1 MRQEQEMEMP
11 VAARSPE
18 QSDWQGTA
26 RYEVLRRIGRGGMG
40 VVYEARDR
48 ERHQRVALKTLLHF
62 DPAAFYLFKQEFR
75 ALADVNHRNLVRLYE
90 LVANDGDRV
99 FFSMELVHGTD
110 LLSYVRK
117 PGAGRADFDLLRDA
131 MRQLAEGVQALHAMG
146 KLHRDIKP
154 SNVLVTPEGRVVLL
168 DFGLATELSRVADE
182 RLRDE
187 ESIVGTGT
195 YMAPEQAFGDVP
207 TPAADWYSLGVILY
221 EALVGAPPFRGSL
234 IELVELK
241 EFTDPRAPS
250 ECVEGIPQDLD
261 ALCRA
266 LLDRDPRRRPTGSEI
281 VRQLGAAR
289 AARASPV
296 AVDSAANDVSR
307 VGRDTTLVGARSPR
321 ACGATLIGREAH
333 LHALREAFLA
343 VRGGGSV
350 TVHLSGRAGIGK
362 SALLQHFLDGLV
374 ERGEATVLRG
384 RAYERESVP
393 YKAVDSLV
401 DGLSRYLMRLDGTF
415 AFPKEIDALARLFPV
430 LRRIPSVR
438 QLAEQPV
445 DDPRGLRRVAFGA
458 LRELLAT
465 LATSRPL
472 VLYVDDVQW
481 GDTDSVALLLELV
494 RPPQAPPILL
504 LLAHREEDRQTAAFL
519 GEIRRLWPLG
529 AEERNLAI
537 GPLETKDAKRLA
549 LALLG
554 HGGESADKFADALAI
569 ESGGSPFLVEE
580 LAQSAAGRLAANNDV
595 KFTLEQVL
603 GERLATLPED
613 ARRLL
618 EIVAIAGRPM
628 PTRVVGEAAG
638 IESTDHV
645 VALLSTLR
653 FVRPGLRD
661 GREVVEPIHDR
672 IRESIV
678 AQISSA
684 AVCAYHGQLARVL
697 EAGSD
702 ADPEA
707 VAVHLLGAGQTE
719 RAAPFAQRA
728 AEQAAEK
735 LAFDQAARLF
745 RLAIES
751 LSPSAPQRRRLRS
764 SLGEVL
770 GWAGR
775 GEEAG
780 RAYLAAAE
788 GAPPFERIALE
799 RAASHHLLNAGRID
813 EGERVLR
820 RVLANVGID
829 APRSP
834 LSAAFWLIL
843 YKFRLMVFGLRF
855 RERNPDEVRADDRA
869 RIDAL
874 NVASVGMSICSYILG
889 APLLARHLIEALR
902 VGDRS
907 QVLRAAILYANHLT
921 TFGGAVSKHERLVN
935 ATIDR
940 LEGRDKGAQE
950 TAVNRASYGRGLF
963 NRGLWRQARETLDE
977 ACANL
982 PNRRAGWHAQ
992 AMVFAVYSL
1001 LVLGDLVE
1009 VRRRYGRMLADAEQ
1023 RGDLLTIVRLQ
1034 TSPAVLLS
1042 LAADDPEAARRQNRG
1057 AIWTQSEFSTSHWQA
1072 MRSDA
1077 EIALYMGDGETAYRL
1092 LAHDERAL
1100 KESLGLQVQTVR
1112 ALTAFVRGRAAI
1124 ASIHAVPARRVA
1136 RIAEARR
1143 LARQLERERMTWTA
1157 PLAAILTATVANAR
1171 GDRQGAICALRT
1183 AAHLAQVADM
1193 SLYAAAALY
1202 QLGLALGGD
1211 EGRKL
1216 VERGEASMTSQ
1227 DIRAPGRFAAMIVP
1241 GPWGEAGR
1249 PPEPTVRPPDAVSIS
1264 RGTATNSREE

>member
-11 VAARSPE
+11 AAARSPE
-18 QSDWQGTA
+18 PADWQGTA

-48 ERHQRVALKTLLHF
+48 EQHQRVALKTLLHF

-117 PGAGRADFDLLRDA
+117 PGGARADFDLLRDA

-154 SNVLVTPEGRVVLL
+154 SNVLVTAEGRVVLL
-168 DFGLATELSRVADE
+168 DFGLVTELSRVPDPS
-182 RLRDE
+182 LRDE

-234 IELVELK
+234 FELVELK
-241 EFTDPRAPS
+241 ESTDPRAPS
-250 ECVEGIPQDLD
+250 EYVEGIPQDLE

-266 LLDRDPRRRPTGSEI
+266 LLHRAPERRPTGSEI
-281 VRQLGAAR
+281 VRQLGV
-289 AARASPV
+289 ARAS
-296 AVDSAANDVSR
+296 R
-307 VGRDTTLVGARSPR
+307 T
-321 ACGATLIGREAH
+321 CGATLIGREAH

-343 VRGGGSV
+343 VRGGGPV

-401 DGLSRYLMRLDGTF
+401 DGLSRYLMHLDGTF
-415 AFPKEIDALARLFPV
+415 AFPKEIGALARLFPV

-438 QLAEQPV
+438 QLAEEPV

-465 LATSRPL
+465 LATLRPL

-481 GDTDSVALLLELV
+481 GDTDSVALLLDLV
-494 RPPQAPPILL
+494 RPPQPPPILL
-504 LLAHREEDRQTAAFL
+504 LLAHREEDGQTAAFL

-554 HGGESADKFADALAI
+554 DAGESAEKFADALAI

-580 LAQSAAGRLAANNDV
+580 LAQSVAGRLAASHDV
-595 KFTLEQVL
+595 KFTLEQVV
-603 GERLATLPED
+603 GERLATLPEE

-618 EIVAIAGRPM
+618 EIVAVAGRPM

-638 IESTDHV
+638 IESTDRV

-661 GREVVEPIHDR
+661 GREVIETIHDR
-672 IRESIV
+672 IRETIV
-678 AQISSA
+678 AQVA
-684 AVCAYHGQLARVL
+684 GPAVCSHHGQLARVL
-697 EAGSD
+697 EATPD
-702 ADPEA
+702 VDPEA

-751 LSPSAPQRRRLRS
+751 LSPSAPQLRRLRS

-775 GEEAG
+775 SEEAG

-788 GAPPFERIALE
+788 GAPPIERIALE

-834 LSAAFWLIL
+834 HSAAFWLLL
-843 YKFRLMVFGLRF
+843 YKLRLRVFGLRF
-855 RERNPDEVRADDRA
+855 RERDAHEVRPEDHA
-869 RIDAL
+869 RIEAL
-874 NVASVGMSICSYILG
+874 NVAAVGMSICSYILG

-907 QVLRAAILYANHLT
+907 QVLRAAIQYANHLT
-921 TFGGAVSKHERLVN
+921 TLGGAVSKHERLVDE
-935 ATIDR
+935 TIDR
-940 LEGRDKGAQE
+940 LERRDQGAQD
-950 TAVNRASYGRGLF
+950 TAVNRASHGRGLF
-963 NRGLWRQARETLDE
+963 NRGFWRQARETIDE
-977 ACANL
+977 VCANL
-982 PNRRAGWHAQ
+982 PNRRAGWHPQ
-992 AMVFAVYSL
+992 AMVYAVYSL
-1001 LVLGDLVE
+1001 LVLGDFAE

-1042 LAADDPEAARRQNRG
+1042 LAADDPEAARRHNRG
-1057 AIWTQSEFSTSHWQA
+1057 ALWTQSEFSTSHWQA

-1077 EIALYMGDGETAYRL
+1077 EIALYMGEGETAYRL

-1100 KESLGLQVQTVR
+1100 KESLGLKVQTVR

-1124 ASIHAVPARRVA
+1124 ASIREVPAHRAA

-1143 LARQLERERMTWTA
+1143 LARQLDRERMTWTA
-1157 PLAAILTATVANAR
+1157 PLATMLTATVANAT
-1171 GDRQGAICALRT
+1171 GDHQGAISGLRR
-1183 AAHLAQVADM
+1183 AAHLAHAADM

-1202 QLGLALGGD
+1202 QLGVALGGD
-1211 EGRKL
+1211 EGKAL
-1216 VERGEASMTSQ
+1216 VQKGEAAMTAQ
-1227 DIRAPGRFAAMIVP
+1227 DIRAPARFAAMLLP
-1241 GPWGEAGR
+1241 GPWGEACR
-1249 PPEPTVRPPDAVSIS
+1249 QPEPTVRPPDAVSIS
-1264 RGTATNSREE
+1264 GGNRDNIREE